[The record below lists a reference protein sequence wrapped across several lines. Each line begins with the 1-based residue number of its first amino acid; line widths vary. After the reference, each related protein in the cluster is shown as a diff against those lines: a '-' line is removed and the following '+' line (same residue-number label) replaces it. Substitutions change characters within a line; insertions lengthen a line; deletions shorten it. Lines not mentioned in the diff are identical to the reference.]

1 MTVARLAV
9 SFDAA
14 LARRVRRAAGKEP
27 ISAWLA
33 DAAQRKLR
41 AQGLLDT
48 VREWEEEHGEI
59 TMDELRAIERKVER
73 ARGRSRSRR

>member
-9 SFDAA
+9 SFDAD
-14 LARRVRRAAGKEP
+14 LARRVRRSAGKQP

-41 AQGLLDT
+41 AEGLLET
-48 VREWEEEHGEI
+48 VRRWEAEHGEI
-59 TMDELRAIERKVER
+59 TEAELAAVQRKVER
-73 ARGRSRSRR
+73 ARRSRRK